1 MDVFNRRKSRQRK
14 ERNLQLDF
22 NERYFYTSCYRFLCH
37 FLQSYRG
44 HIEDGEFFVPV
55 TNRIP
60 EDEFRVLFV
69 FCTTPAQR
77 QAILGL
83 DKGEKIDLSDEYP
96 HDLLRKL
103 WEHPCCNAKVRAWLR
118 EWLEAQILLLNA
130 SLNRQPDPE
139 AARFEELQKLFKL
152 TDEEKALLLLQR
164 LTCSFWK
171 CDEFCGR
178 MSYGKFNRIACALG
192 ITEAQLQQITSEQ
205 SRLRK
210 LDCLDK
216 DLDFNKD
223 LLAFLSGADT
233 TPLEENYYSA
243 WKGEVLPWEFFG
255 DLAEKDGEILKS
267 LLNDKNRKDSLHILL
282 YGTPGTGKTSFA
294 AALAAQTGRTAY
306 FISQRKRMRLSS
318 LQVCALQ
325 HDDAGALIVIDEA
338 DEIISCYTT
347 SLFGTVLDNDKKS
360 SLNDVLDNIK
370 VPCVWIANCRRS
382 SLDESNRRR
391 FDYSI
396 EFKPFTKEQRA
407 RIWRNAA
414 QLHQIPLTEDEIRTL
429 AAKYPVSAGGVEL
442 ALRNFCALAGKD
454 SQEKITKILQPH
466 CQLLG
471 ASVIRSS
478 DTAADYQ
485 LEGLNL
491 KNGPALPE
499 IVEAVRNFIQGEKRD
514 FDCPRM
520 NLLLSGPPGTGKT
533 EFVKYLGQT
542 LDIPVVTRM
551 GSSILS
557 KWVGGT
563 EQQIH
568 EAFEEAGQNHAIL
581 FFDEIDGLL
590 QSRSRA
596 QHSWEVSQVNEL
608 LQNMESFDGVMI
620 GATNF
625 VCNLDPAVLRRFTYK
640 LEFDYLTDD
649 GKLLFFQRFFRT
661 KLTPREQKRL
671 LDIPNLTPG
680 DFRTVRQSL
689 FYLGPKAD
697 NARRLAALEH
707 ECAAKNPGT
716 ATTTK
721 IGFTP

>member
-1 MDVFNRRKSRQRK
+1 M
-14 ERNLQLDF
+14 
-22 NERYFYTSCYRFLCH
+22 T
-37 FLQSYRG
+37 
-44 HIEDGEFFVPV
+44 
-55 TNRIP
+55 
-60 EDEFRVLFV
+60 
-69 FCTTPAQR
+69 
-77 QAILGL
+77 
-83 DKGEKIDLSDEYP
+83 
-96 HDLLRKL
+96 
-103 WEHPCCNAKVRAWLR
+103 
-118 EWLEAQILLLNA
+118 
-130 SLNRQPDPE
+130 
-139 AARFEELQKLFKL
+139 
-152 TDEEKALLLLQR
+152 
-164 LTCSFWK
+164 
-171 CDEFCGR
+171 
-178 MSYGKFNRIACALG
+178 YGKFNRIACALE
-192 ITEAQLQQITSEQ
+192 ITESQLQQITSEH

-210 LDCLDK
+210 LDCLDS

-233 TPLEENYYSA
+233 TPLEENYYFPY
-243 WKGEVLPWEFFG
+243 KEEVLPWEFFG
-255 DLAEKDGEILKS
+255 DLAEKDGEILVS
-267 LLNDKNRKDSLHILL
+267 LLNDKNRKNCLHILF

-306 FISQRKRMRLSS
+306 FISQGKRNRLSS

-325 HDDAGALIVIDEA
+325 HDDSYALIVIDEA
-338 DEIISCYTT
+338 DELISCNET
-347 SLFGTVLDNDKKS
+347 SFFGTKLDNDKKS
-360 SLNDVLDNIK
+360 SLNDALDTIK
-370 VPCVWIANCRRS
+370 VPCVWIANCRRN

-396 EFKPFTKEQRA
+396 EFKPFTTEHRE

-414 QLHQIPLTEDEIRTL
+414 QHHQIPLADADVRNL

-442 ALRNFCALAGKD
+442 ALRNFSVLEGKD
-454 SQEKITKILQPH
+454 SQDKISKILQPH

-471 ASVIRSS
+471 ANVTRGSE
-478 DTAADYQ
+478 TATDYQ

-491 KNGPALPE
+491 KTDLALPE
-499 IVEAVRNFIQGEKRD
+499 IVEAVRNFIQVEKSD
-514 FDCPRM
+514 PDQPRM

-542 LDIPVVTRM
+542 LDLPVVTRM

-563 EQQIH
+563 ERQIH
-568 EAFEEAGQNHAIL
+568 DAFEEAGQNHAIL

-608 LQNMESFDGVMI
+608 LQNMENFDGVMI